1 MKYSDAVEAFLLDR
15 QISGVLDKTMIY
27 YKYVLDRYKGF
38 LTKPTLEHARTQI
51 MPYFGQMQGETLS
64 PSTIHGQ
71 MRGLRAF
78 FRYCAEYD
86 LCDPVKMPR
95 LQKPKDSPTPLS
107 LEEVAKVLKWLER
120 RDGFSF
126 QRDGALVRFYYD
138 TGCRLNEALGVDIQD
153 VDWENRHVHIT
164 RKGGKT
170 QSVPFGRATLQA
182 LRRYIGLRS
191 KYAPRYENALW
202 VSHHGTR
209 LKPSAVQTMCRKVT
223 DGTSIKIHPHKLRHS
238 FAVSWI
244 LNGGD
249 AFTLQAILGHE
260 SQEMTSRYVK
270 IAGADASAQHD
281 RHSPGD
287 RI

>member
-1 MKYSDAVEAFLLDR
+1 MKYTDAVEAFILDR
-15 QISGVLDKTMIY
+15 QISGAREKTITY
-27 YKYVLDRYKGF
+27 YRYVLSRYGDYCKGDN
-38 LTKPTLEHARTQI
+38 LNTARKHI
-51 MPYFGQMQGETLS
+51 MPYFAHMQTEELA
-64 PSTIHGQ
+64 PATIHGQ

-78 FRYCAEYD
+78 FRYCAEYE
-86 LCDPVKMPR
+86 LCEPVKMPR
-95 LQKPKDSPTPLS
+95 LHKPKDSPTPLS
-107 LEEVAKVLKWLER
+107 AEDISKILRWTEKHK
-120 RDGFSF
+120 GFSY
-126 QRDGALVRFYYD
+126 QRDGALIRFFYD
-138 TGCRLNEALGVDIQD
+138 TGCRLNEALGVDLQD
-153 VDWENRHVHIT
+153 IDWENRHVHIT
-164 RKGGKT
+164 RKGGKS

-182 LRRYIGLRS
+182 LRKYIGLRAKMS
-191 KYAPRYENALW
+191 PRYENALW

-209 LKPSAVQTMCRKVT
+209 LKPSGVQTMCRRVT
-223 DGTSIKIHPHKLRHS
+223 AAVGIKLHPHKLRHS